1 MLKNYIS
8 KLDYTTL
15 NDERIKAIEIPLEG
29 LNAYLFYDPSKQIHL
44 IFKSNDTINE
54 NRKGIKVKKSTLGDY
69 IFCFN
74 QNFKNKNFRETI
86 KFARGLKY
94 LLDSQSYL
102 DNDINR
108 FIETCKN
115 FENKK
120 GYVNFS
126 FLNLI
131 KNNKYKFTSGPFANK
146 IFEVIDLQK
155 HKIDILIGKIKTTLK
170 REEFSFRA
178 V

>member
-1 MLKNYIS
+1 MWTVIKFDQKKIKLMKSDIS
-8 KLDYTTL
+8 KKISGKTEYYSPKMQIQYYNKNRLVS
-15 NDERIKAIEIPLEG
+15 KEINL
-29 LNAYLFYDPSKQIHL
+29 
-44 IFKSNDTINE
+44 
-54 NRKGIKVKKSTLGDY
+54 LGDY

-102 DNDINR
+102 DNDINK